1 MTRIGLSAYGM
12 PARDLLELSI
22 AADRLGFDGLWLGEH
37 LFHPAEYSS
46 KHPSDGSAQHHTGPI
61 VVPDTELVD
70 PWVVFGAIAAA
81 TTHLRVATGIYLL
94 PLRHP
99 LLTARTVATAQE
111 LSGGRVV
118 LGIGAGW
125 LREEFDALDIAYA
138 ERMPRLEES
147 VEVLR
152 KAWAGGTFAHSGRHF
167 CFPSLQVTAR
177 RVDVPLVLGG
187 NGPKALARAARLGDG
202 WFSSGTPSME
212 SAVALRDALVRE
224 REQAS
229 RTEPFRCVFRVE
241 DLDAQAVS
249 RYGSEGI
256 DDLVLWADKVWVGAT
271 REDRERSLARCAH
284 ALGLD
289 PHDVPVAAGS

>member
-12 PARDLLELSI
+12 PAQDLLELSI
-22 AADRLGFDGLWLGEH
+22 AADRLGFDGIWLGEH

-46 KHPSDGSAQHHTGPI
+46 KHPSDGSVQHHTGPI

-81 TTHLRVATGIYLL
+81 TTQLQVATGIYLL

-99 LLTARTVATAQE
+99 LLTARTVATAQQ

-125 LREEFDALDIAYA
+125 LREEFDALDVPF
-138 ERMPRLEES
+138 EQRMPRLEES

-152 KAWAGGTFAHSGRHF
+152 KAWAGGTFAHAGEHYS
-167 CFPSLQVTAR
+167 FPALQVTSQP
-177 RVDVPLVLGG
+177 VEVPLVLGG

-202 WFSSGTPSME
+202 WFSSGTPTME
-212 SAVALRDALVRE
+212 VAVGLRDELVRRRQE
-224 REQAS
+224 SGRAES
-229 RTEPFRCVFRVE
+229 FRCVFRVE
-241 DLDAQAVS
+241 HLDADVIGA
-249 RYGSEGI
+249 YAAEGI
-256 DDLVLWADKVWVGAT
+256 EDLVLWADKVWVGTT
-271 REDRERSLARCAH
+271 REEREARLSRCAQE
-284 ALGLD
+284 LGIA
-289 PHDVPVAAGS
+289 PR